1 MSVVI
6 KKALQVY
13 FFYKKIYMSTEKK
26 YKSFKAFYPYYLKEH
41 ADYKNRQ
48 LHFIGTLLL
57 ISFLI
62 AGIIT
67 GKWILFALIPL
78 TGYGFAWVGHFF
90 IEKNRPA
97 TFTYPFYSLAGDFVM
112 FWDILTGQI
121 NKKISVKDDQ
131 PYEP

>member
-1 MSVVI
+1 MSFLLTKRHNFI
-6 KKALQVY
+6 FAKKNDML
-13 FFYKKIYMSTEKK
+13 TEKK
-26 YKSFKAFYPYYLKEH
+26 YDSFKAFYPHYLKEH
-41 ADYKNRQ
+41 ADYKNRR

-57 ISFLI
+57 ILFLV

-67 GKWILFALIPL
+67 GKWLFFALIPF

-121 NKKISVKDDQ
+121 DKKITGMGDNPDKT
-131 PYEP
+131 